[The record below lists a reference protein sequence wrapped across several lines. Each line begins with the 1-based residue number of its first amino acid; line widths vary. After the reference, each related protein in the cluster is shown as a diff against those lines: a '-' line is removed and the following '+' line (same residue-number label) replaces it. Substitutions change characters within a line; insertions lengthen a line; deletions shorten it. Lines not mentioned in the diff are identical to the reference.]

1 MLKCVLAAVS
11 LLALTTQA
19 HAQSAADKAALEMLP
34 SKFSQAW
41 ATHDGSKL
49 AELVADNIDW
59 ITVGGTWYR
68 GKRDFQLYHTRLLT
82 GRFREAQWT
91 ALEHK
96 VDFIR
101 PDLAFVRWSWRMDGD
116 KNFDGTLRPPRV
128 GILTT
133 VVEKQANDWKVI
145 AAHNTNGIPA
155 PPEPLPEEVGIRF
168 PITLPN
174 PEPIKPNG
182 S

>member
-1 MLKCVLAAVS
+1 MKKILIAALLLVVS
-11 LLALTTQA
+11 AQA
-19 HAQSAADKAALEMLP
+19 QAQTAADRATLEALP

-68 GKRDFQLYHTRLLT
+68 GKRDFELYHTRLLA

-96 VDFIR
+96 VDFVR
-101 PDLAFVRWSWRMDGD
+101 PDLAFVRWSWKMHGD
-116 KNFDGTLRPPRV
+116 KNFDGSPRQPRI

-133 VVEKQANDWKVI
+133 VAEKRGDDWKVI

-155 PPEPLPEEVGIRF
+155 PPVPLPEEEGISF

-174 PEPIKPNG
+174 PEQE
-182 S
+182 

>member
-1 MLKCVLAAVS
+1 MFKTTLAAA
-11 LLALTTQA
+11 LLLVAGQA
-19 HAQSAADKAALEMLP
+19 RGQSAEDRLTLETLP
-34 SKFSQAW
+34 SKFSEAW

-68 GKRDFQLYHTRLLT
+68 GKRDFELYHTRLLA
-82 GRFREAQWT
+82 GRFREAEWT

-101 PDLAFVRWSWRMDGD
+101 PDLAFVRWSWKMHGD
-116 KNFDGTLRPPRV
+116 KNFDGTPRQPRI

-133 VVEKQANDWKVI
+133 VVEKQDGHWKVI

-155 PPEPLPEEVGIRF
+155 PPEPLPEEQGITF

-174 PEPIKPNG
+174 PEQK
-182 S
+182 